1 MKSAIY
7 QRGFG
12 LTGYLA
18 VGSAVA
24 ILSITVLWQME
35 RVKTASLEGE
45 IKGLHGE
52 MDILQGNNEQLKSTL
67 KDSQRT
73 VEAFAELGN
82 KQADRAQE
90 LTSQLYDT
98 QAESYQRQ
106 NDINQLRATETKRSL
121 QDPYGTGNAAHDR
134 LLSGLL
140 GISGKTGRDHQN
152 GDGPETNK
160 TDTPANAGGSANSTG
175 AGD

>member
-18 VGSAVA
+18 AGGLVA

-35 RVKTASLEGE
+35 RVKTAKLETRIE
-45 IKGLHGE
+45 GLHGE
-52 MDILQGNNEQLKSTL
+52 MDILQSNNEQLKSTL

-90 LTSQLYDT
+90 LTTQLFDT
-98 QAESYQRQ
+98 QAESYKRQ
-106 NDINQLRATETKRSL
+106 NEINQLRATETKRSIL
-121 QDPYGTGNAAHDR
+121 QPYGRGNAAHDR
-134 LLSGLL
+134 ITDSLWS
-140 GISGKTGRDHQN
+140 IAGKTSRDDTHGN
-152 GDGPETNK
+152 GADVNQA
-160 TDTPANAGGSANSTG
+160 DA
-175 AGD
+175 AGDAETSTDQAGSGD